1 MNDPFASLKPSGQPA
16 APGAS
21 PAATLE
27 VRQAR
32 LLTLALCAI
41 YALGT
46 LYLGIASASL
56 LLQALSA
63 SPEPNSLRWGLA
75 FAAAVLLLAAAAGG
89 LWRARRWGVLLS
101 LALLSAALGYSILGD
116 LQYGSRTLA
125 LLKAVLI
132 IPALLAGHRRLW
144 KASTPPDKTRKV

>member
-1 MNDPFASLKPSGQPA
+1 M
-16 APGAS
+16 
-21 PAATLE
+21 
-27 VRQAR
+27 
-32 LLTLALCAI
+32 
-41 YALGT
+41 
-46 LYLGIASASL
+46 
-56 LLQALSA
+56 
-63 SPEPNSLRWGLA
+63 
-75 FAAAVLLLAAAAGG
+75 LLLAAAAVG